1 MTSSSHARPLAPEI
15 RAQKTGLRAWA
26 DARFPRLSLPLSYE
40 WEAGIVSAGLHV
52 ATLVLVL
59 ALVVLHLP
67 PPPDQT
73 VVEVIPEAPPQGE
86 AQPQATPPVP
96 QPPQPKPKP
105 MASTAQTP
113 DTLPLPPPAA
123 PPHPAP
129 PRPAPQ
135 PQARTQGSHVPA
147 PHRGTQE
154 VAVTRPA
161 APDAN
166 NVVPDY
172 SQQARMAGEQGEVH
186 FVVYITPW
194 GSVSNVVITSGSGYA
209 DLDDNARMAAL
220 QWHFR
225 PAQINGKPV
234 ASTLKLWV
242 RFETQ

>member
-1 MTSSSHARPLAPEI
+1 MKASLRPRPLAPEI
-15 RAQKTGLRAWA
+15 RTEKTGLRAVG
-26 DARFPRLSLPLSYE
+26 DARFPRLSLNLSYD

-52 ATLVLVL
+52 AALVLVL
-59 ALVVLHLP
+59 ALVVLRLP
-67 PPPDQT
+67 PPPDES

-86 AQPQATPPVP
+86 DQPQATPPAP
-96 QPPQPKPKP
+96 PPPQPKLA
-105 MASTAQTP
+105 ASAAEAP
-113 DTLPLPPPAA
+113 DSLPLPPPAA

-129 PRPAPQ
+129 PRPTPQ
-135 PQARTQGSHVPA
+135 PQARTQGSHVLA

-154 VAVTRPA
+154 VQITRPA
-161 APDAN
+161 APDAS

-186 FVVYITPW
+186 FVVSITPW
-194 GSVSNVVITSGSGYA
+194 GSVNDVTITGSSGYP
-209 DLDDNARMAAL
+209 DLDDNVRMAAL

-225 PAQINGKPV
+225 PALINGKPV

>member
-1 MTSSSHARPLAPEI
+1 MTSLPRPRPPTPET
-15 RAQKTGLRAWA
+15 RAQKTGLRAWG

-52 ATLVLVL
+52 AMLVLVL
-59 ALVVLHLP
+59 ALVVLRLP

-86 AQPQATPPVP
+86 TQPQAMPPAP
-96 QPPQPKPKP
+96 QPPQPKPT
-105 MASTAQTP
+105 ANTAQAP
-113 DTLPLPPPAA
+113 DDTLPLPPPPA

-129 PRPAPQ
+129 PRPTPQ

-172 SQQARMAGEQGEVH
+172 SLDARTAGEQGEVH

-194 GSVSNVVITSGSGYA
+194 GSVSNVTITGSSGYA

-242 RFETQ
+242 RFEPQ

>member
-1 MTSSSHARPLAPEI
+1 MTASQRTRPLTPEI
-15 RAQKTGLRAWA
+15 RAQKTGLRAWG
-26 DARFPRLSLPLSYE
+26 DARFPRLSLPLSYD

-67 PPPDQT
+67 PPPDES
-73 VVEVIPEAPPQGE
+73 VVEVIPEVPPQGE

-96 QPPQPKPKP
+96 QPPQPKLT
-105 MASTAQTP
+105 ASAAQVP
-113 DTLPLPPPAA
+113 DDTLPLPPPAA

-129 PRPAPQ
+129 PRPMQQ

-147 PHRGTQE
+147 PHRGAQ
-154 VAVTRPA
+154 AVQITRPA
-161 APDAN
+161 SPDAS

-172 SQQARMAGEQGEVH
+172 SEQARMAGEQGEVH
-186 FVVYITPW
+186 FVVSITPW
-194 GSVSNVVITSGSGYA
+194 GSVNDVNITGSSGYPG
-209 DLDDNARMAAL
+209 LDDSVRVAAL

-242 RFETQ
+242 RFEPQ